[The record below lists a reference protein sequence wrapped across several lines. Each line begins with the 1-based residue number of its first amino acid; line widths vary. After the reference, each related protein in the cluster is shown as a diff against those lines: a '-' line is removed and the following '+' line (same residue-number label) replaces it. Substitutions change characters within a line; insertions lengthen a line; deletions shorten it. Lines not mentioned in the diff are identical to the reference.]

1 MVATNVQVQH
11 QKQRNVTHT
20 TVQFMEDG
28 QLGVNL
34 VAAQSPVELEVK
46 NMSGLVQIQNPN
58 MVETIVKDNQQN
70 QKIVIHINVLFM
82 VDGQNGL
89 NQEVVPKNVEL
100 EAKNM

>member
-20 TVQFMEDG
+20 NVQYMEDG

-46 NMSGLVQIQNPN
+46 NMSGLVQNPN
-58 MVETIVKDNQQN
+58 QLMVVT
-70 QKIVIHINVLFM
+70 NVQ
-82 VDGQNGL
+82 VQH
-89 NQEVVPKNVEL
+89 PKQSHAL
-100 EAKNM
+100 LSIAQ